1 MSELAEIKV
10 VQQRVEQ
17 VRKNFLTTKDFL
29 TEKFSLSLSLFC
41 RCFGLT
47 SMFDRI

>member
-10 VQQRVEQ
+10 VQQKLEQ
-17 VRKNFLTTKDFL
+17 VQKNFSPQT
-29 TEKFSLSLSLFC
+29 SPFC

-47 SMFDRI
+47 LMFDRIEMEIMQ